1 MEQGLCLVCGIIA
14 VYHVPLERGLYF
26 FANQDKLARY
36 NCGIV
41 NVLPW
46 NKDLALSAESSR
58 HIFTCLE
65 RGLYFFAYQDKLALY
80 HCGIVNALPWN
91 KDLALSVYL
100 AGGLNYSLAN
110 QNKLALYHPV
120 SSNYPMWYFALSSLG
135 LYFFAHQ
142 DKLVRNPP
150 VHCNVGLIPSESKCS
165 LFQVIRFSGFKAF
178 ISGPEH
184 YVPAHFNFRP
194 WTLISHSIPE

>member
-1 MEQGLCLVCGIIA
+1 MEQGLGLVCGIIVA
-14 VYHVPLERGLYF
+14 
-26 FANQDKLARY
+26 
-36 NCGIV
+36 
-41 NVLPW
+41 LPW
-46 NKDLALSAESSR
+46 NRGFALFAESSR
-58 HIFTCLE
+58 YIMCLLRE
-65 RGLYFFAYQDKLALY
+65 VSISLLTRTSWR
-80 HCGIVNALPWN
+80 GIVNALPWN
-91 KDLALSVYL
+91 KDLALSVHL

>member
-26 FANQDKLARY
+26 FAYQDKLAR
-36 NCGIV
+36 
-41 NVLPW
+41 
-46 NKDLALSAESSR
+46 
-58 HIFTCLE
+58 
-65 RGLYFFAYQDKLALY
+65 Y
-80 HCGIVNALPWN
+80 HCGIVNALPWD
-91 KDLALSVYL
+91 KDLALSVHL

-142 DKLVRNPP
+142 DKLVQNPP

-184 YVPAHFNFRP
+184 YVPAHFNSRP
-194 WTLISHSIPE
+194 WTLIRNIAFHSGVVRLSEASSQAFSPFREPPE

>member
-26 FANQDKLARY
+26 FAYQDKLAR
-36 NCGIV
+36 
-41 NVLPW
+41 
-46 NKDLALSAESSR
+46 
-58 HIFTCLE
+58 
-65 RGLYFFAYQDKLALY
+65 
-80 HCGIVNALPWN
+80 
-91 KDLALSVYL
+91 LSVPL

-142 DKLVRNPP
+142 D
-150 VHCNVGLIPSESKCS
+150 S
-165 LFQVIRFSGFKAF
+165 
-178 ISGPEH
+178 
-184 YVPAHFNFRP
+184 
-194 WTLISHSIPE
+194 